1 VIGENDLD
9 NIRLRDLSGS
19 VTSEF
24 ELANLLVEGH
34 CLELKTGSPP
44 RGVQFTL
51 TSEANG
57 ELSVDL
63 SMSIEFCTSFV

>member
-1 VIGENDLD
+1 VKGVNDLD
-9 NIRLRDLSGS
+9 NIRLRDLPGS

-34 CLELKTGSPP
+34 CVESKTGSPP
-44 RGVQFTL
+44 RGLQFSL

-57 ELSVDL
+57 KIVYWLQFFIL
-63 SMSIEFCTSFV
+63 TYLF